1 MSLAERLQQDMKSAL
16 KNKEKEKLSTI
27 RMVRAA
33 IKKAEIDHKGP
44 LNDEQIIEVI
54 MREVKQRKDAVQEYE
69 KAGRH
74 DLVEKEKEEL
84 QILETYLPEP
94 LTEEELTEIIQE
106 TIQQLGVTSKK
117 EIGKVMKT
125 VLPKVKGR
133 AEGKA
138 VNQIVQKLLS

>member
-33 IKKAEIDHKGP
+33 IKKAEIDQKGP

-54 MREVKQRKDAVQEYE
+54 MREVKLRKDAIQEFE
-69 KAGRH
+69 KAGRQ
-74 DLVEKEKEEL
+74 DLVEKEKAEL
-84 QILETYLPEP
+84 QVLETYLPEP
-94 LTEEELTEIIQE
+94 LTEEELTGLIQE

-117 EIGKVMKT
+117 DIGKVMKT

-133 AEGKA
+133 AEGRV
-138 VNQIVQKLLS
+138 VNQIVQKLLN

>member
-1 MSLAERLQQDMKSAL
+1 MGLAERLQQDMKSAL

-33 IKKAEIDHKGP
+33 IKKAEIDQKGP

-54 MREVKQRKDAVQEYE
+54 MREVKLRKDAIQEFE
-69 KAGRH
+69 KAGRQ
-74 DLVEKEKEEL
+74 DLVEKEKAEL
-84 QILETYLPEP
+84 QVLETYLPEP
-94 LTEEELTEIIQE
+94 LTEEELTGLIQE

-117 EIGKVMKT
+117 DIGKVMKT

-133 AEGKA
+133 AEGRV
-138 VNQIVQKLLS
+138 VNQIVQKLLN